1 MRITATSEMTALSD
15 VRVAMFCMNALKL
28 DRPLLLLLG
37 EVVGKADHLV
47 KVEAELVGT
56 DMPQLHRQVL
66 GIMVEAKVPLGLLEA
81 RVEGLLPG
89 VTLVGRLGSK
99 VELRILMELGTI
111 SVVPVSMVLPTE
123 VALVT
128 MGLVL
133 ALVSL
138 VTPRVTPQVL
148 RAVVTLGRV
157 LASAIV

>member
-1 MRITATSEMTALSD
+1 MYLCTD
-15 VRVAMFCMNALKL
+15 C
-28 DRPLLLLLG
+28 
-37 EVVGKADHLV
+37 
-47 KVEAELVGT
+47 GT
-56 DMPQLHRQVL
+56 HVCENHSYFGNDGLERCARCNILHERAHAGPPPPPPPGGGGGQGGPPGQGGSGTGGHGHAQLHRQVM

-99 VELRILMELGTI
+99 VEQRILMELGTI

-133 ALVSL
+133 A
-138 VTPRVTPQVL
+138 
-148 RAVVTLGRV
+148 
-157 LASAIV
+157 

>member
-1 MRITATSEMTALSD
+1 
-15 VRVAMFCMNALKL
+15 
-28 DRPLLLLLG
+28 
-37 EVVGKADHLV
+37 
-47 KVEAELVGT
+47 
-56 DMPQLHRQVL
+56 MPQLHRQVL

-81 RVEGLLPG
+81 QVEGLLPG

-99 VELRILMELGTI
+99 VEQRILMELGTI